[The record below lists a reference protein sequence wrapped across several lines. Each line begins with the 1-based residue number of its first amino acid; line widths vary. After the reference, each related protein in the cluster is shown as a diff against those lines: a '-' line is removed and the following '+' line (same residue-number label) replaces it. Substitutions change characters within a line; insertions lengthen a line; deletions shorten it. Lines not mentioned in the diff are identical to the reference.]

1 MMTTLPQTLFDEIE
15 RHGRDAYPEE
25 CVGALIGTVAAGG
38 TARTVQRLFPIDNRS
53 GDNRKRRYLVSP
65 LDYLAAERAAD
76 SAGNTLLGF
85 YHSHPEHPAEPSATD
100 LDLAQPNFVYIIV
113 SIRRRRERR
122 DARGRRFLLDSRE
135 PASSPTNWRA
145 PDCGTSGL
153 LDRLLRP
160 RRLRVTFD
168 QLVIERGRACLAASS

>member
-1 MMTTLPQTLFDEIE
+1 MTTLPKTLFDEIK

-76 SAGNTLLGF
+76 GAGKTLLGF

-113 SIRRRRERR
+113 SIRRRQAPGAG
-122 DARGRRFLLDSRE
+122 DAAPAAVGAGAFLLD
-135 PASSPTNWRA
+135 PDRA
-145 PDCGTSGL
+145 GFLT
-153 LDRLLRP
+153 
-160 RRLRVTFD
+160 D
-168 QLVIERGRACLAASS
+168 QLAIEP